1 MTSTPRET
9 PLPRFVKGHLC
20 NTLYSWAEGVK
31 ANGVV
36 LSANLMDAIGQI
48 EELERTVAELSEL
61 LAEARNKT
69 ALRDCGC
76 SKCCSL
82 CDRIDAILARLDG
95 SKP

>member
-1 MTSTPRET
+1 MVIDAAAFPADEALQHYPFQRGADVVPVE
-9 PLPRFVKGHLC
+9 LAR
-20 NTLYSWAEGVK
+20 TLA
-31 ANGVV
+31 
-36 LSANLMDAIGQI
+36 
-48 EELERTVAELSEL
+48 RTVVELKEL

-82 CDRIDAILARLDG
+82 CDRIDTLLARLDG